1 MLSLAFINDIITKR
15 SQLLVL
21 EFGTNLE
28 KISPPP
34 FVFIPGYFKR
44 NKVENRVSIVK
55 FIVANTVEFVNVT
68 MNMTMNPTNSNK
80 ASGNKKKKKVFAPN
94 EN

>member
-68 MNMTMNPTNSNK
+68 MNPKNSDK
-80 ASGNKKKKKVFAPN
+80 ASENKKTEKVVAPN
-94 EN
+94 KN

>member
-55 FIVANTVEFVNVT
+55 FIVANTVEFMNV
-68 MNMTMNPTNSNK
+68 TMNPTNSNK
-80 ASGNKKKKKVFAPN
+80 ASENKKKKKVLAPTKN
-94 EN
+94 